1 MIAAFLLLAA
11 LAVGI
16 VVMISTAMAVF
27 GPELKRQAVN
37 AHADARWTERAA

>member
-1 MIAAFLLLAA
+1 MIAAFLVAAA

-16 VVMISTAMAVF
+16 VVMVSTAKAVF

-37 AHADARWTERAA
+37 NQADARWTGHAA